1 VSALG
6 AAFTVGRVE
15 VWRRIRDWSF
25 PIQGIIGPVVIAVIV
40 GLAFGGVGEAETVTI
55 GIVDADGSAESRQ
68 LVDGLFEVAADQD
81 GFTLE
86 RLDTR
91 EVAIASIEENGGA
104 VIVVPAGFASN
115 LRVEE
120 PAPFEVLA
128 DPDDQVDRAVAE
140 SIAGDLATRFT
151 ISRSVVNGM
160 FATGDVPLD
169 LVTRAVGYGQV
180 PTSLDSRPIDDWDP
194 LTYFAPAMAL
204 MFLFFAIGGVARSL
218 LSDERLGVLPR
229 LLAAPVPSSSLL
241 WGRAGASMLMVLIAM
256 GSVLFVVGA
265 IFRVDL
271 GPLRWTL
278 PVLLVAAATVAG
290 LGTLIAGLSRTEA
303 QADGWTSVAAFT
315 LALAGGS
322 FVAPGDAPDALQAV
336 AVYTPN
342 GRALLTHVDLVAGAA
357 GRDEAIEAVVVLL
370 AFTIVTGGIGMWLQR
385 RTLVS

>member
-1 VSALG
+1 MSALG
-6 AAFTVGRVE
+6 AAFTVGGVE
-15 VWRRIRDWSF
+15 LWRRIRDWSF

-55 GIVDADGSAESRQ
+55 GIVDADASAESRQ
-68 LVDGLFEVAADQD
+68 LIDGLVEVAEDQD

-91 EVAIASIEENGGA
+91 EAATASIEENGGA
-104 VIVVPAGFASN
+104 AIVVQAGFASN

-128 DPDDQVDRAVAE
+128 DPDDPVDKAVAE
-140 SIAGDLATRFT
+140 SIAGDLAARFT

-169 LVTRAVGYGQV
+169 LVTRAAGYGQV

-278 PVLLVAAATVAG
+278 PVLLMAAATVAG

-322 FVAPGDAPDALQAV
+322 FVAPGDAPDALRAV
-336 AVYTPN
+336 AIYTPN

-385 RTLVS
+385 RKLLS